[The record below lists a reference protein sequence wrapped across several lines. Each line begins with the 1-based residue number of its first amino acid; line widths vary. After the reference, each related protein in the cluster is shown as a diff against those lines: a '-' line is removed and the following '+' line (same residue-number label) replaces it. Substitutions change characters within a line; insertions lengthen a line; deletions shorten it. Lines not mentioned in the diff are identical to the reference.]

1 MKPSS
6 SLQSYFSLSPSS
18 SSSADASW
26 RVSRAKRKHERNLSN
41 TDRRKKVAGS
51 LVAWPLLNRFSYRPR
66 KSYGFHV
73 YTMGM
78 SLSKRL
84 ELAYEFFFFCNSK
97 RASQVISRNRPMPIV
112 RVNVSSFLYERF
124 FQESN
129 DTIDAKRIRQNHVHA
144 SIQDSRNS
152 DDKKEKYCDSHTVS
166 NILER
171 SRVYVNFSS
180 ITRLVNFKLRKE
192 VT

>member
-1 MKPSS
+1 M
-6 SLQSYFSLSPSS
+6 
-18 SSSADASW
+18 
-26 RVSRAKRKHERNLSN
+26 SN

-84 ELAYEFFFFCNSK
+84 ELAYEFFFFFCNSK

-112 RVNVSSFLYERF
+112 RVNVFFFFFTRDSF
-124 FQESN
+124 
-129 DTIDAKRIRQNHVHA
+129 
-144 SIQDSRNS
+144 RNQ
-152 DDKKEKYCDSHTVS
+152 
-166 NILER
+166 
-171 SRVYVNFSS
+171 
-180 ITRLVNFKLRKE
+180 ITRSMPSAFGRTMYTLLTKIRATRTIRKKNI
-192 VT
+192 VPVILILFRIFSNALAYT